1 MAKKKVKWSKGMSF
15 GKPTGW
21 RKEDTQAKR
30 RRTALRSRGGDLLA
44 TARGLQALANLTQD
58 ECTSR
63 KAAADA
69 HYFFAQY
76 KKKQSRG
83 GK

>member
-1 MAKKKVKWSKGMSF
+1 MAERKTKWSKGMSF

-30 RRTALRSRGGDLLA
+30 RRIVLRSRGGDLLA
-44 TARGLQALANLTQD
+44 TARGLQALANLTAD
-58 ECTSR
+58 KDTAR
-63 KAAADA
+63 KASADA

-76 KKKQSRG
+76 KKKTSRG
-83 GK
+83 K